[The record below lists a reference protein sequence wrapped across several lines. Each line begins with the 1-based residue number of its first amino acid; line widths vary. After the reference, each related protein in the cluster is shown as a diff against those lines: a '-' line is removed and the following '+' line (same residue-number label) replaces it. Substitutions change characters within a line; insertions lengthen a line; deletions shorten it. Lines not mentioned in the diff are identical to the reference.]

1 MKAVVVTL
9 AVILGRAAA
18 EVSGA
23 VTVKRGETSNG
34 ADSEVTA
41 NPIRKV
47 VTMLQG
53 MQKKITAEAEKEK
66 ELYDKFMCYCK
77 NGASDLQSSI
87 AGAKTKMPQL
97 QADIEKSTAQ
107 LAQLK
112 EDLKS
117 HQADRSA
124 AKEAMAKATA
134 IREKEA
140 KAFAAEKASL
150 DADIDALAKSI
161 VAIEKGM
168 SG

>member
-77 NGASDLQSSI
+77 NSGGDLNSGI
-87 AGAKTKMPQL
+87 
-97 QADIEKSTAQ
+97 
-107 LAQLK
+107 
-112 EDLKS
+112 
-117 HQADRSA
+117 SA
-124 AKEAMAKATA
+124 AETKIPTLG
-134 IREKEA
+134 
-140 KAFAAEKASL
+140 S
-150 DADIDALAKSI
+150 DIK
-161 VAIEKGM
+161 
-168 SG
+168 